1 MSLIDAARQWWI
13 RGYTPM
19 AVRGKRPTARG
30 WQAIDAEA
38 HLAAIRTDPPPQI
51 GLRMGTQRDGR
62 VLIAIDV
69 DGAAGQ
75 QTLSQLETELGTLP
89 PTLSQRTGGG
99 GMHHVFVWPAALA
112 KRCPTTS
119 SGKLGTGLDIR
130 GERGHIV
137 AAPSPHESG
146 RCYEL
151 VNPDAEPS
159 PLPPAWA
166 SRILRCHAPE
176 PAPPP
181 SQTQPSGTDVDA
193 VIERARKY
201 VERMD
206 PAISGSGGHQATWRV
221 AQVLV
226 RGFAL
231 PRAQARQ
238 LLLAYNQRCQ
248 PPWSARDI
256 EHKLTQ
262 AETKSRMPTGC
273 LRDVKRNR
281 QWDQTWDS
289 EPEKQVEKREVKP
302 KEVTRLGPRKPLTA
316 ATGPECPLDWLHP
329 IVRAMVDAVMA
340 ATGCSS
346 NLAVCAATTTL
357 AACVQGHTRVICDAT
372 GRSKPLT
379 LWFIVVA
386 PAAGGKGTVFEHF
399 MRPLLAHQR
408 EAREQAHQR
417 EIARR
422 ARLGVS
428 RATARRLANIQSP
441 TDEQQHQ
448 LRQLL
453 RDIESSEPVQVPT
466 WVATDINPSNYPKL
480 LAMQHKARGVAAIA
494 ALDSEEEFPANYMG
508 RHQKHVQAG
517 PLNHGYEGEPLDQ
530 VRSSRVSD
538 ALQMTTV
545 DAAHITLGLMLQSHW
560 LDKLRAAT
568 ELAENGFISRA
579 IVAISPP
586 CRPPIPPVPIPDAVR
601 AAWDGLVGRLL
612 TGTLPPTVELDEIAQ
627 RAVSVMFAEQTS
639 GEDWSPKR
647 VRASDQL
654 ARLLGLMAVVEHVS
668 RETDAQVSALSALS
682 ALSGVVACAR
692 APAQMVKDL
701 ASYLIPS
708 ESLAIS
714 GLDTPALPPDGGPL
728 RLLARL
734 ADSADTADTWS
745 VRELQRLLTT
755 GRFRPNSE
763 QVKSWADDLC
773 RWDYGSPVEL
783 SSKERRNR
791 TVRYEWHLERGS
803 VPGTEPERASA
814 PVIPLRALPE
824 PAAPLPTP
832 DDWSELELAS
842 VAVPDPED
850 DGR

>member
-1 MSLIDAARQWWI
+1 MIDAARQWWV

-19 AVRGKRPTARG
+19 AVRGKRPVARG
-30 WQAIDAEA
+30 WQALAADE
-38 HLAAIRTDPPPQI
+38 HLAAITADAPPQI

-69 DGAAGQ
+69 DGDAGKA
-75 QTLSQLETELGTLP
+75 TLAQLERDLGALP
-89 PTLSQRTGGG
+89 PTLTQRTGGG
-99 GMHHVFVWPAALA
+99 GLHHIYVWPAALA
-112 KRCPTTS
+112 QRCPTTS
-119 SGKLGTGLDIR
+119 SGKLGAGIDIR

-151 VNPDAEPS
+151 VDADADPV

-176 PAPPP
+176 PVPLPLQ
-181 SQTQPSGTDVDA
+181 SQPSGTDADA
-193 VIERARKY
+193 VVERARKY

-206 PAISGSGGHQATWRV
+206 PAISGSGGHAATWRV

-238 LLLAYNQRCQ
+238 LLLEYNQRCR
-248 PPWSARDI
+248 PTWSAKDI

-262 AETKSRMPTGC
+262 AEAKSRMPAGC

-281 QWDQTWDS
+281 QWDQSWDA
-289 EPEKQVEKREVKP
+289 EPEKQVETREVKA
-302 KEVTRLGPRKPLTA
+302 KEVTRLEPRKPLMPRL
-316 ATGPECPLDWLHP
+316 GPECPLDWLHP

-357 AACVQGHTRVICDAT
+357 AACVQGHTRVICDET

-422 ARLGVS
+422 ARLGAS
-428 RATARRLANIQSP
+428 RAIARRLANIQSP

-545 DAAHITLGLMLQSHW
+545 DAAHVTLGLMLQSHW

-568 ELAENGFISRA
+568 ELAENGFLSRC

-586 CRPPIPPVPIPDAVR
+586 CRPPTPPVPIPDAVR
-601 AAWDGLVGRLL
+601 AAWDGLVARLL
-612 TGTLPPTVELDEIAQ
+612 TGPLPEAVELDETAQ
-627 RAVSVMFAEQTS
+627 QAVSAMFAEQTA

-654 ARLLGLMAVVEHVS
+654 ARLLGQMTVVSEVS
-668 RETDAQVSALSALS
+668 EVSDG
-682 ALSGVVACAR
+682 SGWWEGGVAR
-692 APAQMVKDL
+692 AQMVKDL

-708 ESLAIS
+708 ESLAIP
-714 GLDTPALPPDGGPL
+714 GLDTPALPPDSLPVRIL
-728 RLLARL
+728 TRLGMTSDTS
-734 ADSADTADTWS
+734 DSTDS
-745 VRELQRLLTT
+745 SSIREIQRKLTT
-755 GRFRPNSE
+755 WTYKPTAE
-763 QVKSWADDLC
+763 QIKTAMAQLC
-773 RWDYGSPVEL
+773 EWDYCEQIEL
-783 SSKERRNR
+783 TAKDMRRKA
-791 TVRYEWHLERGS
+791 VRYRWTLDRGS
-803 VPGTEPERASA
+803 MPGSETDEPERAPA

-824 PAAPLPTP
+824 PPLAS
-832 DDWSELELAS
+832 DIDWSELERVTA
-842 VAVPDPED
+842 AIPDPED